1 MTLLSELI
9 DAEALALMQDDFLE
23 LESLVLEGASFNTL
37 ANAIDAP
44 VQVTGLKDIE
54 SVELDGFVGYLIIRI
69 I

>member
-1 MTLLSELI
+1 MSEKLLSELI

-23 LESLVLEGASFNTL
+23 LESMVLEGVTLKCL

-54 SVELDGFVGYLIIRI
+54 SIELDGFV
-69 I
+69 